1 MKLDKMYLEMQKRY
15 ETDVVKEQKAQ
26 EEERRK
32 AEEKKR
38 RLKALIENLIK
49 DVLHELE
56 NNMQEEIYE
65 GYKVSRKA
73 SSRCKNRHTKLKCFL
88 DRKGFCLNVVVSG
101 YHSKDIIHEFN
112 FDAMNEFVDYMAK
125 YFNVEEDDHQYI
137 LEYSLDEN
145 DVTFYW
151 DIGKDIYGF
160 KVTLKSIFSSDSVRR
175 CNGVDFLKIK
185 LD

>member
-1 MKLDKMYLEMQKRY
+1 
-15 ETDVVKEQKAQ
+15 
-26 EEERRK
+26 
-32 AEEKKR
+32 
-38 RLKALIENLIK
+38 
-49 DVLHELE
+49 
-56 NNMQEEIYE
+56 MQEEIYE
-65 GYKVSRKA
+65 GYKASRKA
-73 SSRCKNRHTKLKCFL
+73 SSRCKNRHTRLKCFL
-88 DRKGFCLNVVVSG
+88 NRNGFCLNVIVSG